1 MERFLKWLEEK
12 FMPPMA
18 KLAEQRHLKAVRD
31 GVISTLPLIIVGSF
45 FIIIAQP
52 PVEALQE
59 LVAPYVGDIMIPFRM
74 TIGLMSLYAAYG
86 MGYSLARSYK
96 LDGVS
101 GGVLSLATFLMM
113 NVPLNMDGAIN
124 EAIELGATGLE
135 PMGWVLPMG
144 SLGGSGMFTAILSMI
159 VAVEILR
166 FMKAKKITLT
176 MPEQVPESVA
186 RSFEALFPAAVVIT
200 LAWIVRVMLG
210 FDINAILMRVFAPLI
225 ELSGNNYFGVM
236 LPVLLITLLWAAGIH
251 GVSVIGSVMRPAWLI
266 MLDENIAAAADGAS
280 MTFGEGGL
288 PYIAPEPF
296 YQWLVWIGGSGA
308 TLALAILFVMS
319 KSAYLKQVGKFSI
332 IPGIFNI
339 NEPMIFGAPIVMN
352 PILGIPFILAPVVT
366 TTISYFAV
374 NLGLVN
380 AFTTLAPW
388 TLPAPI
394 GAWMATGGSLAAVLL
409 VFINIGVALLIYYPF
424 FKVYEKKMIQEENQ
438 ELEERNSAAGSR
450 NQEPV
455 TE

>member
-1 MERFLKWLEEK
+1 MMEKFLNWLEEK

-18 KLAEQRHLKAVRD
+18 RLAEQRHLKAVRD

-59 LVAPYVGDIMIPFRM
+59 MVAPYVGDIMIPFRM
-74 TIGLMSLYAAYG
+74 TVGLMSVYAAYG

-113 NVPLNMDGAIN
+113 NVPLNVDGVIN
-124 EAIELGATGLE
+124 EAVEAGIEGAA

-144 SLGGSGMFTAILSMI
+144 NLGGAGMFTAILSMI
-159 VAVEILR
+159 VAVEIMR
-166 FMKAKKITLT
+166 FMTVKNFTLT

-186 RSFEALFPAAVVIT
+186 RSFEALFPATVVII
-200 LAWIVRVMLG
+200 LAWIVRVMLN
-210 FDINAILMRVFAPLI
+210 FDINELLMSIFSPLI
-225 ELSGNNYFGVM
+225 EISGNNYFGVM

-266 MLDENIAAAADGAS
+266 MLDANIEAVAEGGS

-296 YQWLVWIGGSGA
+296 YQWLVWVGGAGA
-308 TLALAILFVMS
+308 TLALAILFLFS
-319 KSAYLKQVGKFSI
+319 KSVYLKQVGKFSI
-332 IPGIFNI
+332 VPGIFNI

-352 PILGIPFILAPVVT
+352 PILAIPFILAPVVT

-374 NLGLVN
+374 RVGFVSG
-380 AFTTLAPW
+380 FTVMAPW

-394 GAWMATGGSLAAVLL
+394 GAWMATGGSFAAVFLVLL
-409 VFINIGVALLIYYPF
+409 NILVALAIYYPF
-424 FKVYEKKMIQEENQ
+424 FKVYEKKMIEE
-438 ELEERNSAAGSR
+438 ETEEVSNDSQTSKNTKTATA
-450 NQEPV
+450 
-455 TE
+455 